1 MLFSL
6 LNLPYWILL
15 GVGVGLFLLVIL
27 AGGGDDDLELE
38 SDLDADLDSAGGSL
52 WGWLGV
58 GEVPLVL
65 LLALDFS
72 LWGMLGWMAQVAL
85 LGWLGSLPSS
95 GQFGVLLGSL
105 AVAVA
110 LGRCI
115 ARPIGL
121 ALAGFGEDASEE
133 RLIGRVGTVSSQ
145 EIPLG
150 GRIGQVDVL
159 DAQRNRVTVSALL
172 PEWATTA
179 PKRGQEVILIERG
192 SQGYVVILKDGPDE
206 ARWLHGGSPPS
217 LPRGSGQA

>member
-15 GVGVGLFLLVIL
+15 GVGIGLFLLVIL
-27 AGGGDDDLELE
+27 AGGGDEDLEVE
-38 SDLDADLDSAGGSL
+38 SDLDSELDADNGSL
-52 WGWLGV
+52 LGWLGV
-58 GEVPLVL
+58 GEAPLVL

-72 LWGMLGWMAQVAL
+72 LWGLLGWGIQVAL
-85 LGWLGSLPSS
+85 LGWLGSL
-95 GQFGVLLGSL
+95 GNMWQFGVLMGSL
-105 AVAVA
+105 VVAIG
-110 LGRCI
+110 LGRWI

-121 ALAGFGEDASEE
+121 AFAGFGEDASEE

-159 DAQRNRVTVSALL
+159 DAHRNRVTVSARL
-172 PEWATTA
+172 PEWAITA
-179 PKRGQEVILIERG
+179 PKRGQEVILIEHG

-206 ARWLHGGSPPS
+206 AHWLYSGSSPA
-217 LPRGSGQA
+217 LPK

>member
-27 AGGGDDDLELE
+27 AGGGDEDLEVE
-38 SDLDADLDSAGGSL
+38 AELDSELEADGGSL
-52 WGWLGV
+52 WSWLGV
-58 GEVPLVL
+58 GEAPLIL

-72 LWGMLGWMAQVAL
+72 LWGLLGWLVQVTL
-85 LGWLGSLPSS
+85 LGWLGSLGNR
-95 GQFGVLLGSL
+95 GQFLVLMGSL
-105 AVAVA
+105 VVAIG
-110 LGRCI
+110 LGRWI

-121 ALAGFGEDASEE
+121 AFAGFGEDASEE

-159 DAQRNRVTVSALL
+159 DTHRNRVTVSARL
-172 PEWATTA
+172 PEWATAA

-192 SQGYVVILKDGPDE
+192 SQGYVVILKDSPDE
-206 ARWLHGGSPPS
+206 AHWLRPGSSPT
-217 LPRGSGQA
+217 LPE

>member
-27 AGGGDDDLELE
+27 AGGGDEDLEVE
-38 SDLDADLDSAGGSL
+38 AELDSELEADGGSL
-52 WGWLGV
+52 WSWLGV
-58 GEVPLVL
+58 GEAPLVL

-72 LWGMLGWMAQVAL
+72 LWGLLGWLVQVTL
-85 LGWLGSLPSS
+85 LGWLGSLGNT
-95 GQFGVLLGSL
+95 GQFLVLMGSL
-105 AVAVA
+105 VVAIG
-110 LGRCI
+110 LGRWI

-121 ALAGFGEDASEE
+121 AFAGFGEDASEE

-159 DAQRNRVTVSALL
+159 DAHRNRVTVSARL
-172 PEWATTA
+172 PEWAAAA
-179 PKRGQEVILIERG
+179 PKRGQKVILIERG
-192 SQGYVVILKDGPDE
+192 AQGYVVILKDSLDE
-206 ARWLHGGSPPS
+206 AHWLQPGSSPT
-217 LPRGSGQA
+217 LPE